1 MSGAE
6 ERHASW
12 LELFFDLVVVVAVIQ
27 LAHRLAHPTWPDV
40 ALFVVLYY
48 AIWSVWTALT
58 LYSNVRGERTRM
70 LSMLIGMFGI
80 AVMAA
85 AAPDVAREMGT
96 GGTHEGWFIVAYI
109 ISRTS
114 ASRSLQRA
122 GAIMTAWPAAQLGA
136 GLTPWIASSWV
147 EGPWRYVLW
156 GIGVLLDLGFSMA
169 RGRRPERMIEELN
182 EQIRR
187 RLKRDRR
194 LHVSRRPL
202 PDPDHYAPAVLEPA
216 HLGERL
222 GLFVIIVLGEA
233 VMQVVLAA
241 SGQSW
246 GPELGLAALAGFG
259 LIVSLWW
266 ITLQYGLSAVPGATE
281 RGLKAYIALPAH
293 FAMTAGLTATAAGLG
308 VVAAEPGAHLHA
320 GSGWVLGGGLA
331 VYFAASAALGVAM
344 RASRRW
350 IWGWAVPS
358 VLVPPIVAAVSGL
371 LPGWLVVVLLLLVAL
386 WRVAYRHR
394 GGPVTD
400 TAPDAGPGTAP
411 DTAPDTAS
419 A

>member
-1 MSGAE
+1 MSAAE

-48 AIWSVWTALT
+48 AVWSVWTALT
-58 LYSNVRGERTRM
+58 LYSNVRAERTRM

-85 AAPDVAREMGT
+85 AAPDVAREMDA
-96 GGTHEGWFIVAYI
+96 GGTHDGWFIAAYI
-109 ISRTS
+109 VSRSS

-136 GLTPWIASSWV
+136 GLTPWIASIWV
-147 EGPWRYVLW
+147 EGPWRYVMW
-156 GIGVLLDLGFSMA
+156 GIGVLLDLGFSVA

-187 RLKRDRR
+187 RMKRDRHLIR
-194 LHVSRRPL
+194 SRPA
-202 PDPDHYAPAVLEPA
+202 PGQYAPAVLEPV

-246 GPELGLAALAGFG
+246 GPELALAALAGFG

-266 ITLQYGLSAVPGATE
+266 ITLQYGLSAVPGAAE
-281 RGLKAYIALPAH
+281 RGLKAYVALPAH

-308 VVAAEPGAHLHA
+308 VVAAEPGAHLH
-320 GSGWVLGGGLA
+320 GGVGWVLGGGLA
-331 VYFAASAALGVAM
+331 VYFAASAALGLAL
-344 RASRRW
+344 RAERRW

-394 GGPVTD
+394 GGE
-400 TAPDAGPGTAP
+400 APGTAP
-411 DTAPDTAS
+411 DAA
-419 A
+419 AA

>member
-1 MSGAE
+1 MSQAE

-48 AIWSVWTALT
+48 AVWSVWTALT
-58 LYSNVRGERTRM
+58 LYSNVRGERTRT

-85 AAPDVAREMGT
+85 AAPDVARETGT
-96 GGTHEGWFIVAYI
+96 GGTHEGWFIAAYI

-156 GIGVLLDLGFSMA
+156 GIGVLLDLGFSVA

-202 PDPDHYAPAVLEPA
+202 PDPDRYTPAVLEPA

-233 VMQVVLAA
+233 VMQVVMAA

-246 GPELGLAALAGFG
+246 GPELALAALAGFG

-281 RGLKAYIALPAH
+281 RGLKAYVALPAH

-308 VVAAEPGAHLHA
+308 VVAAEPGAHLHG

-331 VYFAASAALGVAM
+331 VYFAASAALGVAL

-371 LPGWLVVVLLLLVAL
+371 LPG
-386 WRVAYRHR
+386 
-394 GGPVTD
+394 
-400 TAPDAGPGTAP
+400 
-411 DTAPDTAS
+411 
-419 A
+419 